1 MSTHYGG
8 NEALSRLI
16 DEARDRVQSL
26 AARLRGEKASEETRR
41 LVADLADLLDGI
53 GDMAR

>member
-26 AARLRGEKASEETRR
+26 AARLRGEEASEETRR